1 MRARPLVLHSHS
13 RSRYHHDM
21 QPVASPIPQSPLARA
36 RRQSPPA
43 PAADPVEKVEQTTS
57 EQVAIADELPAVDDS
72 TSTVDDAGIPA
83 AVAEPDA
90 TTATTEAD
98 DPKAFVA
105 AVTQRLLKE
114 RRWRDVE
121 PLKNAMIKEARAKG
135 MKRDDAQ
142 LWAYGE
148 VDRLYPPLPQAA
160 DSEGQPGVSCEANG
174 DASPGE
180 SSSAHAREPGESS
193 STVNGLAGTERVTP
207 SIPSSPENSGVRGLG
222 DVPAAWLP
230 LTANASL
237 AAEIAWVQAN
247 RLCVVD
253 ESRSGQTVVR
263 LDRAHEPAP
272 SRAAIGWLETS
283 IRSYAKFVDVAAKCM
298 GYETDESS
306 QVRRERMAIEDIR
319 SLLDEMHCD

>member
-1 MRARPLVLHSHS
+1 MRARPLVLHSHP

-57 EQVAIADELPAVDDS
+57 EPVAIADELPAVDDS

-114 RRWRDVE
+114 RRWR
-121 PLKNAMIKEARAKG
+121 
-135 MKRDDAQ
+135 
-142 LWAYGE
+142 E